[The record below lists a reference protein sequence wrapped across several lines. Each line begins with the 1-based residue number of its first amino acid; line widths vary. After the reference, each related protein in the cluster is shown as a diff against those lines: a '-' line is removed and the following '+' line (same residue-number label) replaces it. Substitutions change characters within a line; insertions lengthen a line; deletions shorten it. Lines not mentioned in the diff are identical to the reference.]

1 MTLAMILLGVGLVLI
16 MAEVLIPSLGMLGG
30 LAAIALIGSVVV
42 AWQESPDL
50 GQNFLFAEAVLVPAA
65 IMTGLKLL
73 PKSPFTKFLIA
84 PGFSFKDAPAVDE
97 RDKDL
102 LGKRGVVEAPLRPAG
117 AARID
122 GRRVDV
128 VTRGEMIP
136 TGDWVEVCGLSGNRV
151 EVMACDAPSS
161 TETDEKNSAAH
172 SES

>member
-1 MTLAMILLGVGLVLI
+1 MTLAMILLGVGLVFI

-30 LAAIALIGSVVV
+30 LATIALIGSVVV
-42 AWQESPDL
+42 AWQESPEL
-50 GQNFLFAEAVLVPAA
+50 GQNFLLAEAVLVPAA

-73 PKSPFTKFLIA
+73 PKSPFTKFLVA

-97 RDKDL
+97 RDKNL

-117 AARID
+117 IVRID

-128 VTRGEMIP
+128 VTRGEMLAAG
-136 TGDWVEVCGLSGNRV
+136 TQVEVCGLSGNRV
-151 EVMACDAPSS
+151 EVRACEEQDS
-161 TETDEKNSAAH
+161 TETNETDTTAH